1 VCGPPG
7 RFWLSADYLLWWIKD
22 GHVPP
27 LVTTSPASSGGIL
40 TNAGT
45 VTLFGPD
52 SSINGPVNSGGQF
65 TAGCWFNEERTLGL
79 EAGYFFLGSRGRN
92 FAASGTGDPGTPTLA
107 RPFFN
112 ANTGMEDAEIV
123 AAPGIAAGQVTVN
136 TSSRLQ
142 GAQAN
147 ALCNLCCGC
156 GYRIDLLTGF
166 RYLGLNEGVGVTEDI
181 TVLPT
186 GPLPGGTQFHVND
199 GFATSN
205 RFYGGQVGA
214 RGEVDFGR
222 LFANFTGLV
231 ALGSSQE
238 IVDITGSTRITT
250 AAGAVTTANGGLLAL
265 PTNIGHYGHTRF
277 GVVPTGSLN
286 LGYRVTDHLRASVGY
301 TFLYWSNVARPGDQI
316 DRVVNPVAL
325 PTSMGAGGASGPA
338 RPSFLLR
345 DTDFWA
351 QGVSFGL
358 EFRY

>member
-1 VCGPPG
+1 
-7 RFWLSADYLLWWIKD
+7 
-22 GHVPP
+22 
-27 LVTTSPASSGGIL
+27 VTTGPAGSGGIL
-40 TNAGT
+40 GGAGT

-52 SSINGPVNSGGQF
+52 SSINGPANSGAQF
-65 TAGCWFNEERTLGL
+65 TAGMWLDEDRTLGL
-79 EAGYFFLGSRGRN
+79 EAGYFFLASRGRN
-92 FAASGTGDPGTPTLA
+92 FGAAGTGDPGTSVLA

-112 ANTGMEDAEIV
+112 TNTGMEDAEIV
-123 AAPGIAAGQVTVN
+123 AAPGIASGHLSVN

-142 GAQAN
+142 GAQGN
-147 ALCNLCCGC
+147 VLCNLCCGC
-156 GYRIDLLTGF
+156 GYRVDLLGGF

-186 GPLPGGTQFHVND
+186 VPAIGGTQFHLND
-199 GFATSN
+199 GFSTSN
-205 RFYGGQVGA
+205 RFYGGQIGA
-214 RGEVDFGR
+214 RGEVSRGR

-265 PTNIGHYGHTRF
+265 PSNIGHYAHTRF
-277 GVVPTGSLN
+277 GVVPSGTLN
-286 LGYRVTDHLRASVGY
+286 LGYQLTDHLRASVGY
-301 TFLYWSNVARPGDQI
+301 NFLYWSNVVRPGDQI
-316 DRVVNPVAL
+316 DRAVNPTAL
-325 PTSMGAGGASGPA
+325 PTNLGPGVVTGPA
-338 RPSFLLR
+338 RPSFQLR